1 MTSQHKASLVHR
13 GLQHVLCKTHFRSP
27 TASQLK
33 MRFREKG
40 SYLIFPFEMF
50 PCASQSA
57 SWFEE
62 RNCPK
67 SSWRELQALD
77 QRSASWN
84 FSLAPNILFMHVW
97 RGYSR
102 ENNPSTVTCV
112 QTSSHRQKGSYLIF
126 LFEMFPVASQ
136 SASSSKIRMTPIL
149 VCIILLTDLSSGIPV
164 KSSIQI
170 STQAILRKPQDS
182 KSTIEW
188 HRMSERVEQSRTS
201 VAGGRRRLRREICK
215 VKESNISFI

>member
-1 MTSQHKASLVHR
+1 MSFDTCSCIQSCTTRGFQVTPRHSRSDASMTSQHKASLVHR
-13 GLQHVLCKTHFRSP
+13 GRSLQHVLYKTYFGSP

-84 FSLAPNILFMHVW
+84 FFWPPTFCL
-97 RGYSR
+97 R
-102 ENNPSTVTCV
+102 
-112 QTSSHRQKGSYLIF
+112 TS
-126 LFEMFPVASQ
+126 EEV
-136 SASSSKIRMTPIL
+136 
-149 VCIILLTDLSSGIPV
+149 IPE
-164 KSSIQI
+164 KRI
-170 STQAILRKPQDS
+170 PP
-182 KSTIEW
+182 
-188 HRMSERVEQSRTS
+188 QSRVYRQVHTDW
-201 VAGGRRRLRREICK
+201 
-215 VKESNISFI
+215 SNPYSIF